1 MSFLL
6 KRKIIHA
13 AVTAAEKFIVEVI
26 RMVPLCMI
34 VVVGAI
40 GTLIV
45 NILRIAPI
53 CVIGVNA
60 GLWAAPMFHSYYEE
74 LYFIVRILFY
84 FFAIICGIKILA
96 KLLKGEKNRQQTAWL
111 RRLKGVKTSSSPYL
125 SAYCRCEGPKRVWAI
140 EIRVVL

>member
-1 MSFLL
+1 MSFLP

-40 GTLIV
+40 ATFIV

-53 CVIGVNA
+53 YVIGVND

-74 LYFIVRILFY
+74 LYFIGWILTYLMLIFLLSRRI
-84 FFAIICGIKILA
+84 CTKS
-96 KLLKGEKNRQQTAWL
+96 L
-111 RRLKGVKTSSSPYL
+111 RS
-125 SAYCRCEGPKRVWAI
+125 EPKPKQNGS
-140 EIRVVL
+140 